1 MAETAITSSF
11 LIAAM
16 VLLRGMWKEKISR
29 RIQYALWLLVAV
41 RLLAPATL
49 FHNPLQILNVVH
61 YTADGGKQLEN
72 GAERRSLYPGKQFHK
87 EADTGRIP

>member
-1 MAETAITSSF
+1 MAETIITSSV
-11 LIAAM
+11 LIIALA
-16 VLLRGMWKEKISR
+16 LLRRAWRGKLSPIL
-29 RIQYALWLLVAV
+29 QYALWLLVAV

-49 FHNPLQILNVVH
+49 FHNPLHILNVVH